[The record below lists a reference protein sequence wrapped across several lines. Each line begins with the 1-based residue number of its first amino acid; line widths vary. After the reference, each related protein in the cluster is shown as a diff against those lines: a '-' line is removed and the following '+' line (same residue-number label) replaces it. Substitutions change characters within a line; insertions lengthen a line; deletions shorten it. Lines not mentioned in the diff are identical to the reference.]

1 MKLMKIL
8 VIEDEQKIADSIK
21 RGLEQERFTVDVA
34 YDGLDGYDM
43 AASGDYSTIVLDLM
57 LPSMDGTEICK
68 NLREEGVD
76 TPILMLTAKGELE
89 DKIEGFHVGTDDYLS
104 KPFAFEELVARIKAL
119 TKRKKDGIAT
129 KLQFADLTVD
139 MTNFTVTRDGK
150 DIQLSRKEFDLLVFL
165 MRSSGKTLTKDQ
177 IIAGVW
183 EYDSDVLPNTIEVYI
198 GYLRSKIDKPFPTK
212 PALIQ
217 TIRGF
222 GYKIG

>member
-1 MKLMKIL
+1 
-8 VIEDEQKIADSIK
+8 
-21 RGLEQERFTVDVA
+21 
-34 YDGLDGYDM
+34 
-43 AASGDYSTIVLDLM
+43 
-57 LPSMDGTEICK
+57 MDGTEICK